1 MKKILTIYY
10 SYSGNTKKIAE
21 KIHDALGGDIAEI
34 APVVPYT
41 GDYDAVVEQGNE
53 EVQKGFK
60 PKIRPL
66 TVNPADYDVIVLGT
80 PVWWYTFA
88 PAVKTFLESNDF
100 SHKTIFPFATNG
112 GWIGYTFKDIATSRK
127 AEEKGV
133 TIKKGLNLR
142 FDGNAMRTP
151 QSELN
156 GWISAIAKEEL

>member
-1 MKKILTIYY
+1 M
-10 SYSGNTKKIAE
+10 
-21 KIHDALGGDIAEI
+21 
-34 APVVPYT
+34 
-41 GDYDAVVEQGNE
+41 
-53 EVQKGFK
+53 QKGFK

-100 SHKTIFPFATNG
+100 SQKTIFPFATNG
-112 GWIGYTFKDIATSRK
+112 GRIGHTFKDIATSCK

-133 TIKKGLNLR
+133 
-142 FDGNAMRTP
+142 
-151 QSELN
+151 SELN

>member
-1 MKKILTIYY
+1 MKKILTVYY

-34 APVVPYT
+34 ETVVPYS
-41 GDYDAVVEQGNE
+41 GDYDAVVDQGNE

-66 TVNPADYDVIVLGT
+66 PVNHADYDVIVLGT

-100 SHKTIFPFATNG
+100 FAENDFPLRHERWLDRAYVQRHRRFLQG
-112 GWIGYTFKDIATSRK
+112 GRERRYD
-127 AEEKGV
+127 
-133 TIKKGLNLR
+133 
-142 FDGNAMRTP
+142 
-151 QSELN
+151 
-156 GWISAIAKEEL
+156 

>member
-1 MKKILTIYY
+1 MRSLILYY
-10 SYSGNTKKIAE
+10 TYHGNTQRIAE
-21 KIHDALGGDIAEI
+21 RIHAAIGGDIARI
-34 APVVPYT
+34 DTVAPYT
-41 GDYDAVVEQGNE
+41 GDYDDVVAQGE
-53 EVQKGFK
+53 REVKRGYLPPLK
-60 PKIRPL
+60 PMDIDLDR
-66 TVNPADYDVIVLGT
+66 YDTIVLGT

-100 SHKTIFPFATNG
+100 SQKTIFPFATNG
-112 GWIGYTFKDIATSRK
+112 GRIGHTFKDIATSCK